1 MTGNI
6 QLKNNLVFVKNYIF
20 SNLGQY
26 PKQGYYLSIP
36 NAYSMAGIPSSATV
50 IGLVITTWAGL
61 GTMVNVVQNGLGG
74 IYVLYTYNYD
84 VGSSSQVGVKFSYI
98 L

>member
-50 IGLVITTWAGL
+50 IGLVITTWTGL
-61 GTMVNVVQNGLGG
+61 GTMVNVVQNG
-74 IYVLYTYNYD
+74 LYTYNYD